1 MTRRWMLQSQASLL
15 WIWIPASHMN
25 FNDSFVNFLDMHHL
39 VPTVWQVINQ
49 RVLIQS
55 PVLTPALSHS
65 VAMGWRLSTRPAGQK
80 TIETSSEHPVA
91 PSMAEHLGN
100 TCPLHKQGATCT
112 HTHQQYHRRHTW
124 ELINIW
130 PPLILHLQALF
141 PGSLLSLCITS
152 LFLRNFLWKHDITAS
167 MALSS
172 NLQSWTF
179 LPGKKKWNLITP
191 DYAVQL
197 QASTAWGMRSEYSS
211 SCAFFKFSNNCSCVY
226 LVGGPRIKPLL
237 K

>member
-25 FNDSFVNFLDMHHL
+25 FNDSFVNFLDMHHFA
-39 VPTVWQVINQ
+39 PSVWQVTNQ
-49 RVLIQS
+49 QVLIQS

-112 HTHQQYHRRHTW
+112 HTHQQYQRRHTW
-124 ELINIW
+124 ELIKLEPYKKNAVGMNE
-130 PPLILHLQALF
+130 LHQLRQLKMKMMW
-141 PGSLLSLCITS
+141 
-152 LFLRNFLWKHDITAS
+152 FLAT
-167 MALSS
+167 
-172 NLQSWTF
+172 T
-179 LPGKKKWNLITP
+179 GK
-191 DYAVQL
+191 
-197 QASTAWGMRSEYSS
+197 R
-211 SCAFFKFSNNCSCVY
+211 F
-226 LVGGPRIKPLL
+226 
-237 K
+237 